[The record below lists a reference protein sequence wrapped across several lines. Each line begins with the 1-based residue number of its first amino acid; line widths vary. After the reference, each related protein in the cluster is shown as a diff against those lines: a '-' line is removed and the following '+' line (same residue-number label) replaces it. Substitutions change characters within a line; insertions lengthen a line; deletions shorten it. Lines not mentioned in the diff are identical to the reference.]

1 MKCDAQPSSECAC
14 KANAVHGSAG
24 QCRVA
29 KRSTRVSQ
37 NLPDSLMPVVWSG
50 HLGSDKHSAPRRFPI
65 VFVLRCPI
73 TIESLEFVDL
83 LLASKASSLMCS
95 TPRLIPVYRAGIRTL
110 WSLALVAVGDRATS
124 ESEDQGRHSS
134 LLFPTHLS
142 FSSVFCSSPVMTRVA
157 IMTYRCQRS
166 RHRRRAHKSFR
177 PEALRSAATQ

>member
-1 MKCDAQPSSECAC
+1 VRLPWHRSEPERSPRNSAIRNPRHTRVAEGAVEKRSMKCDAQPSSECAC

-29 KRSTRVSQ
+29 QRSTRVSQ
-37 NLPDSLMPVVWSG
+37 NLPDSFMPLLWSR

-73 TIESLEFVDL
+73 TIESLELVDL

-110 WSLALVAVGDRATS
+110 WSLAVVAVGELKPPANLRI
-124 ESEDQGRHSS
+124 
-134 LLFPTHLS
+134 
-142 FSSVFCSSPVMTRVA
+142 RVA
-157 IMTYRCQRS
+157 T
-166 RHRRRAHKSFR
+166 H
-177 PEALRSAATQ
+177 P